1 MMTIISEACLYTP
14 HVMISKIDT
23 PVYVDAIVLK
33 VKCREREREREQNRI
48 TALIASTV
56 KAQARKDFPRAT
68 LQDEP
73 SSSSS
78 SSYSSDLQSPRTQ
91 QHYCI
96 PFHPWLDS
104 HGAERIDPFASTCYQ
119 KYQTKFNQLSHV
131 ILSEFD
137 RRQTPTHIPLILDPL
152 RSSTSSYKSSK
163 LLSFTWA

>member
-1 MMTIISEACLYTP
+1 MMTISSEACL
-14 HVMISKIDT
+14 HVSCIDKQNR
-23 PVYVDAIVLK
+23 YASL
-33 VKCREREREREQNRI
+33 CRCYSFKGQMSRSREREQNRI

-56 KAQARKDFPRAT
+56 KAQTRKDFPRAT

-78 SSYSSDLQSPRTQ
+78 SSSDLQSTLIQ

-96 PFHPWLDS
+96 PFHPWLAS

-119 KYQTKFNQLSHV
+119 KYQTKFNQLSRV
-131 ILSEFD
+131 IFSEFD

-163 LLSFTWA
+163 LLSSTWA